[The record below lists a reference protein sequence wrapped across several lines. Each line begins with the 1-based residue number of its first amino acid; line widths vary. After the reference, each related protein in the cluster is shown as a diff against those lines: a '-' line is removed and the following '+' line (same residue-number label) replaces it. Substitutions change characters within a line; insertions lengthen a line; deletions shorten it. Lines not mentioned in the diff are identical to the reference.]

1 VKTEIRKQGQDFD
14 MRKALFLATMATIAA
29 SLSLSTG
36 AHAQATDSDQEAVA
50 ISGRVASI
58 CLLGT
63 PTASLI
69 DLGQLINTSGTRVGK
84 LTTISNRTVTMP
96 GSFCNYANSKI
107 TVDASA
113 LLAADTSAPQAGFAR
128 ALNYN
133 ATVSGWAV
141 TNASAT
147 TAASAAG
154 GTPNASGAG
163 GTQPTPKLAD
173 VTLTLSA
180 YAVPSD
186 LLLVA
191 GGYTGNVTI
200 TLGPVLNAE

>member
-1 VKTEIRKQGQDFD
+1 MRKQF
-14 MRKALFLATMATIAA
+14 FLASLAAVAGIA
-29 SLSLSTG
+29 STG
-36 AHAQATDSDQEAVA
+36 AAQAQATNSDQKSVAV
-50 ISGRVASI
+50 SGQVASI

-63 PTASLI
+63 PSASLI

-96 GSFCNYANSKI
+96 ASFCNYANSKI

-113 LLAADTSAPQAGFAR
+113 LLAADTSTLQAGFAR

-133 ATVSGWAV
+133 AAVSGWAT

-154 GTPNASGAG
+154 GTPNASGMG

-180 YAVPSD
+180 YSVPSD

-191 GGYTGNVTI
+191 GGYAGNVTI
-200 TLGPVLNAE
+200 TLGPVLNTD